1 MKVDTQ
7 FQIIFWHLDWTSLF
21 FWSSQPYSCVCE
33 LTSPTHLLFELSVS
47 EGQ

>member
-7 FQIIFWHLDWTSLF
+7 FQII
-21 FWSSQPYSCVCE
+21 WSSQPYSCVCE

>member
-21 FWSSQPYSCVCE
+21 LV
-33 LTSPTHLLFELSVS
+33 LSAI
-47 EGQ
+47 QLCL